1 MGGWGFPLAFRV
13 SVGTHEE
20 NLRFL
25 AAFDDLL
32 AAGKLGLSTAAVPV
46 GAG

>member
-1 MGGWGFPLAFRV
+1 MLLMQGISLL
-13 SVGTHEE
+13 THEE

-32 AAGKLGLSTAAVPV
+32 AAGKLGLPAVAVPV